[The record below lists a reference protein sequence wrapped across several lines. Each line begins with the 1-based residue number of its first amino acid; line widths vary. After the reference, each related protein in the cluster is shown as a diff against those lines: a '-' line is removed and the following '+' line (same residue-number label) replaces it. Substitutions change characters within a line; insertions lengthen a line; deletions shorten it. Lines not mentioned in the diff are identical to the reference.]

1 MYVGIPLLC
10 YFKWMEIAKN
20 AENHRLFKILKKKHF
35 AKLWYLCCIFVR
47 YFSTLHQP
55 EKEKKIFIKYAINLI
70 LQFIFL
76 LLNIFFLHWMAL
88 AYMLIL
94 KWGFIEN
101 FRYTIFFHSSHYKKF
116 NLFQLLCKGNEDG
129 FSFLNIFEE
138 KLT

>member
-20 AENHRLFKILKKKHF
+20 AENHRLFKILKKTFCKVMISVLHLRSLF
-35 AKLWYLCCIFVR
+35 LHSS
-47 YFSTLHQP
+47 STL
-55 EKEKKIFIKYAINLI
+55 KRKKIFIKYAINLI